1 GDIQWRRTY
10 GWTDYDVANSIE
22 QTADGGYIVAG
33 YSYLYGWERAY
44 IAKTDTYGDTVW
56 FSVEL
61 HQPYK
66 YFTCAKQTID
76 GGYIALGLEATGDRQ
91 YHDGF
96 HLLKYSPTG
105 NKVWTRRFGAL
116 PRRNNAYD
124 LLQTPD
130 GGFIAVGYGFGGV
143 QYRAGLVRTDLQGNL
158 LWGRLYPTGTES
170 SELHAIEQTAPNE
183 FAAAGR
189 SGGDFWLMKLWEP
202 AYCCEVEMITDDEP
216 ILVQPGGSFNYLG
229 VLANPSDAWLMSDLW
244 IGVIYQ
250 GEFFQLRFIEGTEPL
265 EPQQFLTR
273 NLTQNV
279 PDDAPVGN
287 YRYIAYCGNYPFI
300 CDSAWFD
307 FTVVVPSLLNGAAD
321 WELLEDT
328 EEDLCISR
336 TDIFLSRNHPNPF
349 NATTAITYQLPEAC
363 IVNLDI
369 YNLAGQRV
377 ASLESGFRK
386 RGEYSVTFDASNY
399 SSGIYFYRL
408 TAGERMFT
416 KRMMLLK

>member
-1 GDIQWRRTY
+1 MYGYALRIIIAGMIFCLLAEIGFSQDTLWTRRYSGTDYEKARDFLVTEDGGYVLAGNRGLYGAYILRADSLGDSLWSITLGSQPHHNIEAICHRTDAEGYMATGYIDPGPYGNSDFWLVAISEEGDTLWSRTYGGGAKDRARAMAATNDGGYILTGFTYSFGIGGADWWIVKVDSNGDIQWRRTY

-33 YSYLYGWERAY
+33 YSYLYEWERAY
-44 IAKTDTYGDTVW
+44 IAKTDPDGDTVW

-76 GGYIALGLEATGDRQ
+76 GGYIVLGLEATGDRQ

-105 NKVWTRRFGAL
+105 NKLWTRRFGAL

-183 FAAAGR
+183 YAAAGR
-189 SGGDFWLMKLWEP
+189 AGGDFWLMKLWEP

-216 ILVQPGGSFNYLG
+216 
-229 VLANPSDAWLMSDLW
+229 
-244 IGVIYQ
+244 
-250 GEFFQLRFIEGTEPL
+250 
-265 EPQQFLTR
+265 
-273 NLTQNV
+273 
-279 PDDAPVGN
+279 
-287 YRYIAYCGNYPFI
+287 
-300 CDSAWFD
+300 
-307 FTVVVPSLLNGAAD
+307 
-321 WELLEDT
+321 
-328 EEDLCISR
+328 
-336 TDIFLSRNHPNPF
+336 
-349 NATTAITYQLPEAC
+349 
-363 IVNLDI
+363 
-369 YNLAGQRV
+369 
-377 ASLESGFRK
+377 
-386 RGEYSVTFDASNY
+386 
-399 SSGIYFYRL
+399 
-408 TAGERMFT
+408 
-416 KRMMLLK
+416 